1 MTTSRNSKVKV
12 ALFGLGKMGSN
23 HLRVL
28 SMLNSVSIEYVF
40 DTDQWA
46 TSAATQK
53 YGVTSTN
60 QLPTTFDDIDAVV
73 ICTPTVTHQEY
84 LEKFIPEVRNIFVE
98 KPLTHSLKGAE
109 SITSLANTYQTNIQ
123 VGFIERFNPAI
134 GKLREIL
141 YDANDVAFVDF
152 IRTNR
157 LSSRITDV
165 DVIYDLMIHDLDLA
179 LFLNGPVDK
188 VSAHGKFSGDMV
200 SLVSATLTHTN
211 GTLSRIFSSRISDKK
226 IRLIQATCDH
236 KFLDCDLLKK
246 EVVTHASPAKSTN
259 AEELSNFTT
268 QLDIVSVPPQ
278 EALLLELQNF
288 IDSCQKLN
296 TVAKPDVNDGL
307 AAIRLC
313 DVIQKQ
319 IAA

>member
-1 MTTSRNSKVKV
+1 MTPDSNSKIKV

-23 HLRVL
+23 HLRIL

-60 QLPTTFDDIDAVV
+60 QCPDSFDNVDAVI
-73 ICTPTVTHQEY
+73 ICTPTVTHVKY
-84 LEKFIPEVRNIFVE
+84 LEKLIPHVTNIFVE
-98 KPLTHSLKGAE
+98 KPLTHSLKSAQ
-109 SITSLANTYQTNIQ
+109 SITSLADKHQVNIQ

-141 YDANDVAFVDF
+141 HKDQDVSFIDF

-165 DVIYDLMIHDLDLA
+165 DVIFDLMIHDLDLA
-179 LFLNGPVDK
+179 LFINGPADK
-188 VSAHGKFSGDMV
+188 VEAHGKTTDGMV
-200 SLVSATLTHTN
+200 SLASATITHAN
-211 GTLSRIFSSRISDKK
+211 GTLSRVFSSRISDKK
-226 IRLIQATCDH
+226 IRLIQATCGD

-246 EVVTHASPAKSTN
+246 EVAIHISS
-259 AEELSNFTT
+259 AEEYEGKEMTNLSN
-268 QLDIVSVPPQ
+268 QLEIVSVPPQ
-278 EALLLELQNF
+278 EALLLELQAF
-288 IDSCQKLN
+288 IKSCKKLN
-296 TVAKPDVNDGL
+296 TDDKPNAKDGL

-313 DVIQKQ
+313 DLIQKQ
-319 IAA
+319 VKQ